1 LETFEQLQSH
11 KNYERMASGIWGPE
25 WLTKHS
31 AKFLPDCLDPKLA
44 GDRGWIYDHVFNG
57 YPVAVYNEQQ
67 PKLVLLVGT
76 RGDGSFDEATQSIFI
91 NILRALKAAYLS
103 GFGATAKFL
112 THVYLHEL
120 IHSLAH
126 STEEKVERAT
136 LILQGQACPKI

>member
-1 LETFEQLQSH
+1 MQSH
-11 KNYERMASGIWGPE
+11 KNYERMVSGIWGPE
-25 WLTKHS
+25 WLAKHS

-57 YPVAVYNEQQ
+57 YPVAIYDEVE
-67 PKLVLLVGT
+67 PKLVLLVGE
-76 RGDGSFDEATQSIFI
+76 RGDGSFDKATRTIFI
-91 NILRALKAAYLS
+91 NVLQAVKTARGS

-136 LILQGQACPKI
+136 VILQGQNTASCKKRSE